1 MDKNTFSKMIPSN
14 SFSNIHQE
22 YLAAMKWMTDLGID
36 LQVGRTSNYE
46 KVIGYWKDAYLT
58 ASIEEADQAF
68 PDFVSS
74 LLEIVEFTRIH
85 QALQGVAPLQLISVT
100 EKLKKAVNGPINAAN
115 ETPKTTAAR
124 NYLFEATVAAMAH
137 RPARRVEAILNARSD
152 TGIKIEGRKIWVEC
166 KRVTTEHALERN
178 LRKACSQLQDTFK
191 AEIGSGHRGIIAMD
205 VSKILNPKGELL
217 VAKDDTELKRG
228 LVRLLQDFS
237 DKHSNL
243 WQRIYAEKSRKI
255 IGTVFRLSCLA
266 TSEVRK
272 MSVQCSQW
280 AVIPR
285 ADATAADVQ
294 LQERLVEA
302 LSQDL

>member
-1 MDKNTFSKMIPSN
+1 M
-14 SFSNIHQE
+14 
-22 YLAAMKWMTDLGID
+22 
-36 LQVGRTSNYE
+36 
-46 KVIGYWKDAYLT
+46 
-58 ASIEEADQAF
+58 
-68 PDFVSS
+68 
-74 LLEIVEFTRIH
+74 
-85 QALQGVAPLQLISVT
+85 T

-178 LRKACSQLQDTFK
+178 LRKACSQLQDTFN